1 MLQTHY
7 DTLGVSSTASQKDI
21 QQAYAKLR
29 KELDAAGDKAG
40 VQRLGPAYTILRDR
54 RQRANYDA
62 QIGITET
69 EEKRRQEEERE
80 RQERERRERQEREE
94 RERQEREERE
104 RQEREERERQ
114 EREERERQERE
125 ERERQEREEPERQ
138 EREEPESQRPRSRR
152 RWLIPV
158 CVVGSVIVILVA
170 ALAGWQGFGD
180 WISIAAPAPIPTRS
194 PTVALI
200 PAGTSVPTDM
210 AAAIPTVTP
219 MPTDTLPPPAPTPT
233 RPVPPAQPARLT
245 VVAISHDSVALS
257 WDNPRD
263 PSIIGYQILRRNQD
277 IDAPGVF
284 VVIREDTG
292 IAATTYEDNTAQP
305 ETRYVYRIKARNGA
319 GLSKQSS
326 YVNVNTPAAPTPT
339 PTVIPTPAPT
349 PTPTVIPTPTVSLVG
364 WTTLATLSETN
375 YQSRQIETRLA
386 ACVAGNFKQHQRGQ
400 HVPFSNDGSY
410 GRNVPMVVVNVVVA
424 GVVEPQHCYTMRLQY
439 IIDDVYEFCDDD
451 PYGAC
456 DPNGGAYWERRLPLF
471 RLITISNKWELPP

>member
-1 MLQTHY
+1 MKS
-7 DTLGVSSTASQKDI
+7 GS
-21 QQAYAKLR
+21 
-29 KELDAAGDKAG
+29 
-40 VQRLGPAYTILRDR
+40 
-54 RQRANYDA
+54 
-62 QIGITET
+62 
-69 EEKRRQEEERE
+69 
-80 RQERERRERQEREE
+80 EE

-125 ERERQEREEPERQ
+125 ERERQEREERERQ

-219 MPTDTLPPPAPTPT
+219 MPTDTLPPPAPT
-233 RPVPPAQPARLT
+233 RPVPPAQPARLMGA
-245 VVAISHDSVALS
+245 AISHDSVALA
-257 WDNPRD
+257 WVDPQD

-277 IDAPGVF
+277 TDAPGVF

-349 PTPTVIPTPTVSLVG
+349 PTPTVIPTPAPTPTPTVIPTPTVSLVG

-386 ACVAGNFKQHQRGQ
+386 ACVAGNFEKHQRGQ

-439 IIDDVYEFCDDD
+439 IIDDVFRFCDDD

-456 DPNGGAYWERRLPLF
+456 SPNDGAYWERSLPLF
-471 RLITISNKWELPP
+471 RLIAISNKWELPP